1 MARTAVVWLGHGLRG
16 ARWRADSI
24 GVSALHSTAV
34 GRAGGERPI
43 YKRQP
48 ATALQRADGIEA
60 WPEGT
65 RAGEGMAW
73 GSAPPCDPADPPS
86 IFERSDGGG
95 TLLAPFLL
103 GSGDE
108 INPTRRADRKPCMEL
123 FDRETEAAEAEGCM
137 EPNQI
142 VRSWLFLHNGLGEAR
157 RKAWGGR
164 LDDSRT
170 TDHVAFLA
178 TTRLN
183 EMGAARCLCKIIFNF
198 VVVAGQVRFLAFM
211 VKEAEYHVALFWTV
225 INLLCKRL
233 PK

>member
-1 MARTAVVWLGHGLRG
+1 MSPDLGVPSL
-16 ARWRADSI
+16 WPPNSLSKY
-24 GVSALHSTAV
+24 GVSPGDQRQQRGTG
-34 GRAGGERPI
+34 GRRP
-43 YKRQP
+43 
-48 ATALQRADGIEA
+48 
-60 WPEGT
+60 
-65 RAGEGMAW
+65 
-73 GSAPPCDPADPPS
+73 
-86 IFERSDGGG
+86 
-95 TLLAPFLL
+95 
-103 GSGDE
+103 
-108 INPTRRADRKPCMEL
+108 RKPRVVC
-123 FDRETEAAEAEGCM
+123 

-142 VRSWLFLHNGLGEAR
+142 VHSWLFLHDGLGEAR